1 MTTGTVDRVPEDVTW
16 SQELAM
22 RTDLTVVLALSLQQH
37 HIIRLD
43 RIEHGARTTLDWGMD
58 GG

>member
-22 RTDLTVVLALSLQQH
+22 RTDLTVVLALALRQH
-37 HIIRLD
+37 HIIIRLD
-43 RIEHGARTTLDWGMD
+43 
-58 GG
+58 